1 MAYKVH
7 AHVLQDGHV
16 DPITGPRC
24 FIKPTEGEHTGL
36 YLIAHTSEVLK
47 EGQPVIYDYIMRRAV
62 LDTEA
67 EGRS

>member
-1 MAYKVH
+1 M
-7 AHVLQDGHV
+7 
-16 DPITGPRC
+16 
-24 FIKPTEGEHTGL
+24 IKPTEGEHTGL

-62 LDTEA
+62 LDTET